1 MMSKSYEEHIAITA
15 DIKKEIAAVKIVF
28 PAQYGKLYAE
38 LAQKHQLK
46 LKPDE
51 LLNPEMLNE
60 QMLRHIVTLSECT
73 DNAIEAIETQ
83 NTSQLQAV
91 LAETKKLR
99 AETDEL
105 RKIVYIDN
113 LTHAYN
119 RKWFDDTILDKDGVS
134 MIKQGVLVVVD
145 LNKFKHINDTYG
157 HTIGDK
163 VLIHIAHK
171 LRTTG
176 GDVIRYGG
184 DEFIVLFNTDEKDA
198 EQKMEDALS
207 YFQKTHFKIDVHSFK
222 AGFAYGM
229 APFTKG
235 SIRSNVIDQADSAMY
250 RHKQL
255 CSTR

>member
-1 MMSKSYEEHIAITA
+1 MTNSHEEHIAITA
-15 DIKKEIAAVKIVF
+15 DIKKEIESLKVVF
-28 PAQYGKLYAE
+28 PAYYGKLYAE
-38 LAQKHQLK
+38 LAKKHQLD

-73 DNAIEAIETQ
+73 DSAIEAIETQ
-83 NTSQLQAV
+83 NTAQLQAV
-91 LAETKKLR
+91 LAEAKKLR
-99 AETDEL
+99 EETDEL

-119 RKWFDDTILDKDGVS
+119 RKWFDDSILEKDGVS
-134 MIKQGVLVVVD
+134 MSKEGVLVVID

-184 DEFIVLFNTDEKDA
+184 DEFIVLFDSNEKDA
-198 EQKMEDALS
+198 KIKMESALS

-222 AGFAYGM
+222 ACFAYGM
-229 APFTKG
+229 ASFTKG
-235 SIRSNVIDQADSAMY
+235 SIRSNIIDQADSAMY
-250 RHKQL
+250 NHKHSL
-255 CSTR
+255 

>member
-1 MMSKSYEEHIAITA
+1 MSKTYEEHIAITA
-15 DIKKEIAAVKIVF
+15 DIKKEIAPLKIVF
-28 PAQYGKLYAE
+28 PSEYGRIYAE
-38 LAQKHQLK
+38 LAQKHQVE

-73 DNAIEAIETQ
+73 DSAIEAIETQ
-83 NTSQLQAV
+83 NTAQLQAV

-134 MIKQGVLVVVD
+134 MVKEGVLVVVD

-157 HTIGDK
+157 HTVGDK

-176 GDVIRYGG
+176 GDVVRYGG
-184 DEFIVLFNTDEKDA
+184 DEFIVLFGCDEQVAKI
-198 EQKMEDALS
+198 KMEKALS

-222 AGFAYGM
+222 AGFAYGI

-250 RHKQL
+250 RHKHQT
-255 CSTR
+255 C

>member
-1 MMSKSYEEHIAITA
+1 MQNSHEEHITITA
-15 DIKKEIAAVKIVF
+15 DIKKEIELLKIVF

-38 LAQKHQLK
+38 LAKKHHLE

-73 DNAIEAIETQ
+73 DSAIEAIETQ
-83 NTSQLQAV
+83 NTAQLQTI

-99 AETDEL
+99 EETDAL

-134 MIKQGVLVVVD
+134 MIKEGILVVVD

-157 HTIGDK
+157 HTVGDK

-176 GDVIRYGG
+176 GEVIRYGG
-184 DEFIVLFNTDEKDA
+184 DEFIVLFDSNTKDA
-198 EQKMEDALS
+198 EQKMESALS

-222 AGFAYGM
+222 ACFAYGM
-229 APFTKG
+229 APFAKG
-235 SIRSNVIDQADSAMY
+235 SIRSTIIDQADSAMY
-250 RHKQL
+250 RHKHAL
-255 CSTR
+255 

>member
-1 MMSKSYEEHIAITA
+1 MSKIHEEHIAITA
-15 DIKKEIAAVKIVF
+15 EIKKEIDPLKIVF
-28 PAQYGKLYAE
+28 PSEYGRMYAE
-38 LAQKHQLK
+38 LAQKHQLE

-73 DNAIEAIETQ
+73 DSAIEAIETQ
-83 NTSQLQAV
+83 NTAQLQAI
-91 LAETKKLR
+91 LIETKKLR

-134 MIKQGVLVVVD
+134 MVKDGVLVVVD
-145 LNKFKHINDTYG
+145 LNKFKQINDTYG

-171 LRTTG
+171 LRSTG
-176 GDVIRYGG
+176 GDVVRYGG
-184 DEFIVLFNTDEKDA
+184 DEFIVLFGCDA
-198 EQKMEDALS
+198 QVAKIKMEKALG
-207 YFQKTHFKIDVHSFK
+207 YFRKTHFKIDVHSFK
-222 AGFAYGM
+222 AGFAYGI
-229 APFTKG
+229 ASFVKG
-235 SIRSNVIDQADSAMY
+235 SLRSDIIDQADSAMY
-250 RHKQL
+250 RHKHQA
-255 CSTR
+255 S